1 MKLLMKKSVMDIL
14 KTKAMEEKHAIRI
27 LDEAYSSVMSLVRS
41 DDDHETINLI
51 QPILDKIDEIQ
62 NDIENLNN

>member
-1 MKLLMKKSVMDIL
+1 M
-14 KTKAMEEKHAIRI
+14 EKHAIRI
-27 LDEAYSSVMSLVRS
+27 LDDAYSSLMSLVRS

-62 NDIENLNN
+62 NDIEDLNN

>member
-1 MKLLMKKSVMDIL
+1 MK
-14 KTKAMEEKHAIRI
+14 EKRAIRI
-27 LDEAYSSVMSLVRS
+27 LDQAYSSLISLVKS

-62 NDIENLNN
+62 NDIEDLNN

>member
-1 MKLLMKKSVMDIL
+1 
-14 KTKAMEEKHAIRI
+14 MEEKHAIRI

-62 NDIENLNN
+62 NDIEDLNN

>member
-1 MKLLMKKSVMDIL
+1 
-14 KTKAMEEKHAIRI
+14 MEEKHAIRI

>member
-1 MKLLMKKSVMDIL
+1 M
-14 KTKAMEEKHAIRI
+14 EKHAIRI
-27 LDEAYSSVMSLVRS
+27 LDDAYSSLMCLVRS

-62 NDIENLNN
+62 NDIEDLNN

>member
-1 MKLLMKKSVMDIL
+1 
-14 KTKAMEEKHAIRI
+14 MENQEIKNAVNI
-27 LDEAYSSVMSLVRS
+27 LDSVYNNVLSVVRS

-62 NDIENLNN
+62 NDIESL

>member
-1 MKLLMKKSVMDIL
+1 MDIL